1 MRKIFSLL
9 AAVLFA
15 GSMMA
20 GSYTITFKDNGEGKG
35 DGTSSMSSTNVD
47 DYVAE
52 GAEYFSAVAATGKV
66 FLGQDGYGL
75 KFGNSSNAGSITL
88 TLVTPVTPTSIV
100 MNASPWS
107 ATEGSGLLQD
117 STFATKSTGAKGTFA
132 DFTYVYDGKTEVTTI
147 IVGTQSKRGYVKSI
161 TVNYEG
167 GVTPPA
173 VAAPAIAG
181 EANFFDSTT
190 ITITCATEGAAI
202 YYTLDGSEPNN
213 QSTAYTAPFQLKET
227 ATVKAFAQKDT
238 DLSAVVSKTFTKNP
252 SFDSFE
258 ALVAAQ
264 LANNTLVE
272 VSFENI
278 KIDSI
283 YTSSKGK
290 KQGLYFTVG
299 STAYEIYYNKAE
311 VPETWEV
318 GGTVSGTIRGNWT
331 EYKSIWEI
339 VPSADDWAWALTYK
353 AAAPVVHTYTVAGAP
368 AALFGN
374 EWAPSD
380 ANNDMTPMLG
390 GDLYVWRKD
399 SVNLTA
405 GDIEF
410 KVCEDHGWDK
420 AYPAQNYKLNIAEA
434 GYYNIL
440 IRFNPK
446 AEPDSMIK
454 AGATKVGEAPQPA
467 DVWDEITFTKATA
480 AGVFNDTV
488 FTVEGSEFSL
498 KCVDTDGK
506 LKTTAN
512 NASFGT
518 VEDRHDYAFRLQTS
532 GKSSSKNNMELNIP
546 ADGQLRFAVRT
557 ATASDETRT
566 VVLVQGT
573 DTIYNKVAVDKDT
586 VKGASNP
593 RIFNFAYVNVKA
605 GKVAVSYPVNG
616 VNFYSFA
623 FKADVVPPTPE
634 HTYTVAGAPATL
646 FGTAWAPA
654 NEANDMKPITGS
666 KYLYAWEKDSVALTA
681 GDIEFKV
688 CEDHAW
694 TKAWPA
700 QNYKLNIAEAGL
712 YKVSIFFN
720 PEFGDSAVY
729 AMAEK
734 KGEAKVLPNIIL
746 HGNFTGTWADTDPFV
761 AAQDSLT
768 ASLTLALAAGNYE
781 FGFKFDGTWKAN
793 GANLTREDN
802 TANLS
807 TGEGNMHITADV
819 PGNYVFTY
827 TYETQGV
834 VVTYPEPIIVPD
846 TIDVTMSSLTAP
858 GSLIWDDEVATDG
871 WWQIMGGNDTCA
883 FSLSNGNEITTAAGT
898 YTVDDLDAKYSYLT
912 IVKANDTIE
921 VAFVDGSITVAV
933 DEVGVV
939 TVVGALLGND
949 GNVYKFNLTYVEP
962 KAETTVNVNIA
973 EGKMNDVYAGYGLYG
988 VYGTDTTANVFVQL
1002 AIWAEDGFQGNFT
1015 EKDLDF
1021 KYVGS
1026 GIVEGLTAPKIYT
1039 AAITVTPGNLEGEYS
1054 ITADLLCYN
1063 NTLYKVT
1070 MTISAA
1076 QGIDAVEAA
1085 TKAIKSLQ
1093 NGILTIEKAG
1103 KTYNVNGTLIR

>member
-1 MRKIFSLL
+1 
-9 AAVLFA
+9 
-15 GSMMA
+15 MA
-20 GSYTITFKDNGEGKG
+20 QVTITPENSSWTSTAGAQTGTVEGVTVAVTNGVTG
-35 DGTSSMSSTNVD
+35 STT
-47 DYVAE
+47 AE
-52 GAEYFSAVAATGKV
+52 GATMRIYKDA
-66 FLGQDGYGL
+66 
-75 KFGNSSNAGSITL
+75 TL
-88 TLVTPVTPTSIV
+88 TISSASNITKIVFNCVANNTTKYGPGCFGAQEGYSYDAKVGTWEGSATSVSFTASSAQVRATSIV
-100 MNASPWS
+100 
-107 ATEGSGLLQD
+107 
-117 STFATKSTGAKGTFA
+117 
-132 DFTYVYDGKTEVTTI
+132 VTL
-147 IVGTQSKRGYVKSI
+147 GDA
-161 TVNYEG
+161 
-167 GVTPPA
+167 PA

-368 AALFGN
+368 STVFGENWNPAL
-374 EWAPSD
+374 EA
-380 ANNDMTPMLG
+380 NDMQQLIG
-390 GDLYVWRKD
+390 GEGYIWSKD
-399 SVNLTA
+399 TAEVSVGGLV
-405 GDIEF
+405 F
-410 KVCEDHGWDK
+410 KVVEDHSWDNK
-420 AYPAQNYKLNIAEA
+420 AYPAENYILELEPA
-434 GYYNIL
+434 YYNIV
-440 IRFNPK
+440 ITFNP
-446 AEPDSMIK
+446 AAQPDSMVK
-454 AGATKVGEAPQPA
+454 AIATKVGELP
-467 DVWDEITFTKATA
+467 VVENWDEITFTAATA
-480 AGVFNDTV
+480 VGAFNDSI

-518 VEDRHDYAFRLQTS
+518 VEDRHDYAFRLQTG

-634 HTYTVAGAPATL
+634 KTYTVAGAPATL

-846 TIDVTMSSLTAP
+846 TVAIVVTEDLEWTDA
-858 GSLIWDDEVATDG
+858 VASQG
-871 WWQIMGGNDTCA
+871 WWQIMGENEGYS
-883 FSLSNGNEITTAAGT
+883 FSLSNSYTTEVPGI
-898 YTVDDLDAKYSYLT
+898 YTVEDLDETYSY
-912 IVKANDTIE
+912 VKPINGTDKIHFVSGQVV
-921 VAFVDGSITVAV
+921 VAINTDSIITF
-933 DEVGVV
+933 
-939 TVVGALLGND
+939 VGALTGTDN
-949 GNVYKFNLTYVEP
+949 K
-962 KAETTVNVNIA
+962 
-973 EGKMNDVYAGYGLYG
+973 VYAFY
-988 VYGTDTTANVFVQL
+988 L
-1002 AIWAEDGFQGNFT
+1002 AYNPAAVNPYKYD
-1015 EKDLDF
+1015 EKDADF
-1021 KYVGS
+1021 IYNFDS
-1026 GIVEGLTAPKIYT
+1026 YKI
-1039 AAITVTPGNLEGEYS
+1039 
-1054 ITADLLCYN
+1054 
-1063 NTLYKVT
+1063 NTQ
-1070 MTISAA
+1070 SAA
-1076 QGIDAVEAA
+1076 QGIVGISTNTDSTYISMTIILPQGQTTLVAGEYPVAA
-1085 TKAIKSLQ
+1085 TPAYQTVYAGYYDNDKKSPAGSMAATLIEQGGKLYYNEIWYLVSGKATVDADLNITVDALNSNSKLIKANLKAQAQGIEDVKAAQKATKSLK
-1093 NGILTIEKAG
+1093 NGILVIEKNG
-1103 KTYNVNGTLIR
+1103 VQYNVTGQEIR

>member
-1 MRKIFSLL
+1 MRI
-9 AAVLFA
+9 
-15 GSMMA
+15 
-20 GSYTITFKDNGEGKG
+20 YKD
-35 DGTSSMSSTNVD
+35 
-47 DYVAE
+47 A
-52 GAEYFSAVAATGKV
+52 
-66 FLGQDGYGL
+66 
-75 KFGNSSNAGSITL
+75 TL
-88 TLVTPVTPTSIV
+88 TISSASNITKIVFNCVANNTTKYGPGCFGAQEGYSYDAKVGTWEGSATSVSFTASSAQVRATSIV
-100 MNASPWS
+100 
-107 ATEGSGLLQD
+107 
-117 STFATKSTGAKGTFA
+117 
-132 DFTYVYDGKTEVTTI
+132 VTL
-147 IVGTQSKRGYVKSI
+147 GDA
-161 TVNYEG
+161 
-167 GVTPPA
+167 PA

-368 AALFGN
+368 STVFGENWNPAL
-374 EWAPSD
+374 EA
-380 ANNDMTPMLG
+380 NDMQQLIG
-390 GDLYVWRKD
+390 GEGYIWSKD
-399 SVNLTA
+399 TAEVSVGGLV
-405 GDIEF
+405 F
-410 KVCEDHGWDK
+410 KVVEDHSWDNK
-420 AYPAQNYKLNIAEA
+420 AYPAENYILELEPA
-434 GYYNIL
+434 YYNIV
-440 IRFNPK
+440 ITFNP
-446 AEPDSMIK
+446 AAQPDSMVK
-454 AGATKVGEAPQPA
+454 AIATKVGELP
-467 DVWDEITFTKATA
+467 VVENWDEITFTAATA
-480 AGVFNDTV
+480 VGAFNDSI

-518 VEDRHDYAFRLQTS
+518 VEDRHDYAFRLQTG

-634 HTYTVAGAPATL
+634 KTYTVAGAPATL

-846 TIDVTMSSLTAP
+846 TVAIVVTEDLEWTDA
-858 GSLIWDDEVATDG
+858 VASQG
-871 WWQIMGGNDTCA
+871 WWQIMGENEGYS
-883 FSLSNGNEITTAAGT
+883 FSLSNSYTTEVPGI
-898 YTVDDLDAKYSYLT
+898 YTVEDLDETYSY
-912 IVKANDTIE
+912 VKPINGTDKIHFVSGQVV
-921 VAFVDGSITVAV
+921 VAINTDSIITF
-933 DEVGVV
+933 
-939 TVVGALLGND
+939 VGALTGTDN
-949 GNVYKFNLTYVEP
+949 K
-962 KAETTVNVNIA
+962 
-973 EGKMNDVYAGYGLYG
+973 VYAFY
-988 VYGTDTTANVFVQL
+988 L
-1002 AIWAEDGFQGNFT
+1002 AYNPAAVNPYKYD
-1015 EKDLDF
+1015 EKDADF
-1021 KYVGS
+1021 IYNFDS
-1026 GIVEGLTAPKIYT
+1026 YKI
-1039 AAITVTPGNLEGEYS
+1039 
-1054 ITADLLCYN
+1054 
-1063 NTLYKVT
+1063 NTQ
-1070 MTISAA
+1070 SAA
-1076 QGIDAVEAA
+1076 QGIVGISTNTDSTYISMTIILPQGQTTLVAGEYPVAA
-1085 TKAIKSLQ
+1085 TPAYQTVYAGYYDNDKKSPAGSMAATLIEQGGKLYYNEIWYLVSGKATVDADLNITVDALNSNSKLIKANLKAQAQGIEDVKAAQKATKSLK
-1093 NGILTIEKAG
+1093 NGILVIEKNG
-1103 KTYNVNGTLIR
+1103 VQYNVTGQEIR

>member
-20 GSYTITFKDNGEGKG
+20 ETYTKTDFANLNNGATVIITMQKGTDVFAASNDKGTTAAPTAVAVSVANDAITTDATNILWTVVKDGDNITF
-35 DGTSSMSSTNVD
+35 
-47 DYVAE
+47 
-52 GAEYFSAVAATGKV
+52 AATDTSALYCTNTNNGMRVGKNTNNV
-66 FLGQDGYGL
+66 FSIDATSGYLFNNATSRYVGVYNSQDFRCYTSVNSNISGQ
-75 KFGNSSNAGSITL
+75 TL
-88 TLVTPVTPTSIV
+88 
-100 MNASPWS
+100 A
-107 ATEGSGLLQD
+107 
-117 STFATKSTGAKGTFA
+117 FYAKGGEA
-132 DFTYVYDGKTEVTTI
+132 
-147 IVGTQSKRGYVKSI
+147 
-161 TVNYEG
+161 
-167 GVTPPA
+167 PA
-173 VAAPAIAG
+173 VATPVITGDAV
-181 EANFFDSTT
+181 FFDSTIVT
-190 ITITCATEGAAI
+190 MTCSTQDADI
-202 YYTLDGSEPNN
+202 YYTTDGTTDPKCDCAAAPEYKKPLVLKA
-213 QSTAYTAPFQLKET
+213 TTTIKAAAYTGN
-227 ATVKAFAQKDT
+227 DW
-238 DLSAVVSKTFTKNP
+238 SAVAEKVFTKAP
-252 SFDSFE
+252 SFASFE
-258 ALVAAQ
+258 ALIAAE
-264 LANNTLVE
+264 LPDKTIVE
-272 VSFENI
+272 VSFENV
-278 KIDSI
+278 KIDSF
-283 YTSSKGK
+283 YVSSQSK
-290 KQGLYFTVG
+290 KQGLYFTVNEK
-299 STAYEIYYNKAE
+299 AYEIYYNKAE
-311 VPETWEV
+311 VPEAWEV

-331 EYKSIWEI
+331 VYKGLWEI
-339 VPSADDWAWALTYK
+339 VPSANDWAWALTYN
-353 AAAPVVHTYTVAGAP
+353 APAPAHTYTVAGAP
-368 AALFGN
+368 STVFGDNWNPAL
-374 EWAPSD
+374 EA
-380 ANNDMTPMLG
+380 NDMQQLIG
-390 GDLYVWRKD
+390 GDGYIWSKD
-399 SVNLTA
+399 TAEVSVGALV
-405 GDIEF
+405 F
-410 KVCEDHGWDK
+410 KVVEDHSWDNK
-420 AYPAQNYKLNIAEA
+420 AYPAENYILELEPA
-434 GYYNIL
+434 YYNIV
-440 IRFNPK
+440 ITFNP
-446 AEPDSMIK
+446 AAQPDSMVKVIAK
-454 AGATKVGEAPQPA
+454 KVGELPVVGVETVYNWAKDAA
-467 DVWDEITFTKATA
+467 DQV
-480 AGVFNDTV
+480 G
-488 FTVEGSEFSL
+488 
-498 KCVDTDGK
+498 
-506 LKTTAN
+506 TTAYGTGTEVSTVKIHTN
-512 NASFGT
+512 TLSVDAIKFGSSYVYADSKYIAIKPAEGGFKAGDELSVMVWFSNADDSTKYCMVDVF
-518 VEDRHDYAFRLQTS
+518 A
-532 GKSSSKNNMELNIP
+532 
-546 ADGQLRFAVRT
+546 ADGATRLFRSDSASTVNGRLHNEDAAVQT
-557 ATASDETRT
+557 YVLASDQDSLLIGRYGNTGMFVTLLKVTRA
-566 VVLVQGT
+566 L
-573 DTIYNKVAVDKDT
+573 
-586 VKGASNP
+586 
-593 RIFNFAYVNVKA
+593 
-605 GKVAVSYPVNG
+605 
-616 VNFYSFA
+616 
-623 FKADVVPPTPE
+623 VPPTPE

-819 PGNYVFTY
+819 AGDYVFTY
-827 TYETQGV
+827 TYATQDV

-858 GSLIWDDEVATDG
+858 GSLIWDDEVATEG
-871 WWQIMGGNDTCA
+871 WWQIMGGNDTCQ

-898 YTVDDLDAKYSYLT
+898 YTVADLDPKYSYIT
-912 IVKANDTIE
+912 VVKANDTID
-921 VAFVDGSITVAV
+921 VAFVEGSITVAV
-933 DEVGVV
+933 NEAGVV
-939 TVVGALLGND
+939 TIVGALLGND
-949 GNVYKFNLTYVEP
+949 DNVYNFNLTYVEP

-973 EGKMNDVYAGYGLYG
+973 EGKMNDVYADYGLYG

-1026 GIVEGLTAPKIYT
+1026 GIVEGLTAPNIYT
-1039 AAITVTPGNLEGEYS
+1039 AAITVTPGNGGDYN
-1054 ITADLLCYN
+1054 ITADILCYN
-1063 NTLYKVT
+1063 NKLYKVT
-1070 MTISAA
+1070 MYIPGA

>member
-1 MRKIFSLL
+1 
-9 AAVLFA
+9 
-15 GSMMA
+15 MA
-20 GSYTITFKDNGEGKG
+20 QVTITPENSSWTSTAGAQTGTVEGVTVAVTNGVTG
-35 DGTSSMSSTNVD
+35 STT
-47 DYVAE
+47 AE
-52 GAEYFSAVAATGKV
+52 GATMRIYKDA
-66 FLGQDGYGL
+66 
-75 KFGNSSNAGSITL
+75 TL
-88 TLVTPVTPTSIV
+88 TISSASNISKIVFNCVANNTTKYGPGCFGAQEGYSYDAKVGTWEGSATSVSFTASSAQVRVTSIV
-100 MNASPWS
+100 
-107 ATEGSGLLQD
+107 
-117 STFATKSTGAKGTFA
+117 
-132 DFTYVYDGKTEVTTI
+132 VTLA
-147 IVGTQSKRGYVKSI
+147 
-161 TVNYEG
+161 EG
-167 GVTPPA
+167 GETPVDPGDEP
-173 VAAPAIAG
+173 VA
-181 EANFFDSTT
+181 
-190 ITITCATEGAAI
+190 
-202 YYTLDGSEPNN
+202 
-213 QSTAYTAPFQLKET
+213 
-227 ATVKAFAQKDT
+227 
-238 DLSAVVSKTFTKNP
+238 
-252 SFDSFE
+252 
-258 ALVAAQ
+258 
-264 LANNTLVE
+264 
-272 VSFENI
+272 
-278 KIDSI
+278 
-283 YTSSKGK
+283 
-290 KQGLYFTVG
+290 
-299 STAYEIYYNKAE
+299 
-311 VPETWEV
+311 
-318 GGTVSGTIRGNWT
+318 
-331 EYKSIWEI
+331 
-339 VPSADDWAWALTYK
+339 
-353 AAAPVVHTYTVAGAP
+353 
-368 AALFGN
+368 
-374 EWAPSD
+374 EWA
-380 ANNDMTPMLG
+380 
-390 GDLYVWRKD
+390 
-399 SVNLTA
+399 
-405 GDIEF
+405 
-410 KVCEDHGWDK
+410 
-420 AYPAQNYKLNIAEA
+420 
-434 GYYNIL
+434 
-440 IRFNPK
+440 
-446 AEPDSMIK
+446 
-454 AGATKVGEAPQPA
+454 
-467 DVWDEITFTKATA
+467 EITFTKATA

-518 VEDRHDYAFRLQTS
+518 VEDRHDYAFRLQTG
-532 GKSSSKNNMELNIP
+532 GKSSSNNNMELNIP

-646 FGTAWAPA
+646 FGTAWDPTNA
-654 NEANDMKPITGS
+654 ANDMKPITGS

-883 FSLSNGNEITTAAGT
+883 FSLSSGNEITTAAGT

-949 GNVYKFNLTYVEP
+949 GNVYKFNLTYADP
-962 KAETTVNVNIA
+962 KAETTVNVTISNGSLI
-973 EGKMNDVYAGYGLYG
+973 DDYATYDLYG
-988 VYGTDTTANVFVQL
+988 VYGYADDKTAYVQL
-1002 AIWAEDGFQGNFT
+1002 GIWTENGFQGNYT
-1015 EKDLDF
+1015 EDDFDL
-1021 KYVGS
+1021 KYIGCFVATQAGTLRIFS
-1026 GIVEGLTAPKIYT
+1026 

>member
-1 MRKIFSLL
+1 
-9 AAVLFA
+9 
-15 GSMMA
+15 MA
-20 GSYTITFKDNGEGKG
+20 QVTITPENSSWTSTAGAQTGTVEGVTVAVTNGITG
-35 DGTSSMSSTNVD
+35 STT
-47 DYVAE
+47 AE
-52 GAEYFSAVAATGKV
+52 GATMRIYKDATLTISSASNISKIEFTCTANGTTKYGPGCFAA
-66 FLGQDGYGL
+66 QDGYSYEG
-75 KFGNSSNAGSITL
+75 KVGTWIG
-88 TLVTPVTPTSIV
+88 
-100 MNASPWS
+100 S
-107 ATEGSGLLQD
+107 ATSVSFTA
-117 STFATKSTGAKGTFA
+117 STNQVRATQI
-132 DFTYVYDGKTEVTTI
+132 VVTL
-147 IVGTQSKRGYVKSI
+147 GDA
-161 TVNYEG
+161 
-167 GVTPPA
+167 PA

-190 ITITCATEGAAI
+190 ITITCATEGATI

-227 ATVKAFAQKDT
+227 TTVKAFAQKDT

-368 AALFGN
+368 STVFGDNWNPAL
-374 EWAPSD
+374 EA
-380 ANNDMTPMLG
+380 NDMQQLIG
-390 GDLYVWRKD
+390 GDGYIWSKD
-399 SVNLTA
+399 TAEVSVGALV
-405 GDIEF
+405 F
-410 KVCEDHGWDK
+410 KVVEDHSWDNK
-420 AYPAQNYKLNIAEA
+420 AYPAENYILELEPA
-434 GYYNIL
+434 YYNIV
-440 IRFNPK
+440 ITFNP
-446 AEPDSMIK
+446 AAQPDSMVKVIAK
-454 AGATKVGEAPQPA
+454 KVGELP
-467 DVWDEITFTKATA
+467 VVENWDEITFTAATA
-480 AGVFNDTV
+480 AGVFNDSI

-518 VEDRHDYAFRLQTS
+518 VEDRHDYAFRLQTG

-593 RIFNFAYVNVKA
+593 KIFNFAYVNVKA

-634 HTYTVAGAPATL
+634 KTYTVVGGSAPL
-646 FGTAWAPA
+646 FGNTWDPA
-654 NEANDMKPITGS
+654 YEANNMEPITGS
-666 KYLYAWEKDSVALTA
+666 EYLYAWKKEGVALTA
-681 GDIEFKV
+681 GTIEYKV
-688 CEDHAW
+688 CQDHGWA
-694 TKAWPA
+694 TAWPA
-700 QNYKLNIAEAGL
+700 QGNYNFTIDEAGL
-712 YKVSIFFN
+712 YDVTIFFN
-720 PEFGDSAVY
+720 PELETPTQVVAEFKGAVV
-729 AMAEK
+729 
-734 KGEAKVLPNIIL
+734 VLPNIIL
-746 HGNFTGTWADTDPFV
+746 HGNFTGSWADTKAFTP
-761 AAQDSLT
+761 AADSLT
-768 ASLTLALAAGNYE
+768 ASLELALAEGNYE
-781 FGFKFDGTWKAN
+781 FGFKFDGAWKAN
-793 GANLTREDN
+793 GANLTREAN
-802 TANLS
+802 TTNLS
-807 TGEGNMHITADV
+807 TGSGNMNITADV
-819 PGNYVFTY
+819 PGNYIFTY
-827 TYETQGV
+827 TYETQGL

-1026 GIVEGLTAPKIYT
+1026 GIVEGLTAPRIYT